1 MSQLI
6 FSRTA
11 HIAFALALISS
22 NALLAPTSSATTS
35 AAPTV
40 AITSPAPG
48 STQSGS
54 VTVSGLALPDPL
66 RSARVTDLGVQI
78 RSLTGNVPSS
88 GMSFSPSAN
97 CGGDVYNIGQ
107 MASSAVFGNFGNVF
121 AAWGF
126 PYDPNCD
133 GKFLLKFD
141 TTSWENGTYQLTLL
155 VKDSTG
161 LAAASEP
168 IQFTTTSAAPTVAI
182 TSLVAESTRVD
193 WFTLTGMAT
202 SDPSGTSKITMVGIK
217 VVPQSDIPRTPFTV
231 NFYWPEYD
239 FYTANQSVLDFGA
252 QGMATTAWYVY
263 PFDGKIEI
271 TIPTTNWPISSYAVT
286 LLAKDSSGRTAS
298 SAPANLTIPR
308 PPIQT
313 VNANF
318 TCGSKPQVY
327 VDTYVEVDCS
337 SSVSLTNI
345 KATLQY
351 LNGGK
356 WVPLVEDPSSWNIPT
371 SHLFVPKKSGTLY
384 LRVVSDGL
392 MNQLSKF
399 AVNLQ
404 VQPFISNVMKM
415 QVLSLSNVGSSTS
428 QNKVGAPTKVRVPSI
443 LGQNSQYLQRNSR
456 LYTGFRF
463 FFSTDIHATQSL
475 SCELSGQ
482 AIVISQTP
490 RAGTLVP
497 TNTTVHGY
505 TSC

>member
-168 IQFTTTSAAPTVAI
+168 IQFTTTSA
-182 TSLVAESTRVD
+182 
-193 WFTLTGMAT
+193 
-202 SDPSGTSKITMVGIK
+202 
-217 VVPQSDIPRTPFTV
+217 
-231 NFYWPEYD
+231 
-239 FYTANQSVLDFGA
+239 
-252 QGMATTAWYVY
+252 
-263 PFDGKIEI
+263 
-271 TIPTTNWPISSYAVT
+271 
-286 LLAKDSSGRTAS
+286 
-298 SAPANLTIPR
+298 
-308 PPIQT
+308 
-313 VNANF
+313 
-318 TCGSKPQVY
+318 
-327 VDTYVEVDCS
+327 
-337 SSVSLTNI
+337 
-345 KATLQY
+345 
-351 LNGGK
+351 
-356 WVPLVEDPSSWNIPT
+356 
-371 SHLFVPKKSGTLY
+371 
-384 LRVVSDGL
+384 
-392 MNQLSKF
+392 
-399 AVNLQ
+399 
-404 VQPFISNVMKM
+404 
-415 QVLSLSNVGSSTS
+415 
-428 QNKVGAPTKVRVPSI
+428 
-443 LGQNSQYLQRNSR
+443 
-456 LYTGFRF
+456 
-463 FFSTDIHATQSL
+463 
-475 SCELSGQ
+475 
-482 AIVISQTP
+482 
-490 RAGTLVP
+490 
-497 TNTTVHGY
+497 
-505 TSC
+505 